1 MSKVYELK
9 VFKNGGS
16 NAVRIPAGIEIFD
29 GKLFLVLGDDGTITL
44 ERNSPQP
51 MAGFFALLDELAIQP
66 EAVEAEDVELPRVIG
81 DQPDREWMDYL
92 EVAFAKPGGD
102 E

>member
-29 GKLFLVLGDDGTITL
+29 GKLFLVLGDDGSITL

-51 MAGFFALLDELAIQP
+51 MAGFFALLDELAIQS
-66 EAVEAEDVELPRVIG
+66 EEIEAEDVELPS
-81 DQPDREWMDYL
+81 DSKWPDREWMDEL
-92 EVAFAKPGGD
+92 EVAFAQPGVD